1 MARRKNKSAW
11 TMTKIGNHWYE
22 IGLLNDSIFLPIFHV
37 RWRVVAD
44 EALKLLQGRK
54 SNMTMGCFLRMLK
67 SGVEIKEVLSMSNYL
82 ETLPQYHFERD
93 DFVNTFYEVFTEE
106 EMLSI
111 EDMFNYPKI
120 TDEFMLCRNSDEFYI
135 IHFNSGTII
144 NWYKHL
150 GRTNTCNK
158 KEFSLEDLKE
168 MLTLLKEDLE
178 GA

>member
-1 MARRKNKSAW
+1 MSK
-11 TMTKIGNHWYE
+11 Y
-22 IGLLNDSIFLPIFHV
+22 
-37 RWRVVAD
+37 
-44 EALKLLQGRK
+44 LK
-54 SNMTMGCFLRMLK
+54 
-67 SGVEIKEVLSMSNYL
+67 
-82 ETLPQYHFERD
+82 TLPQYHFERD

-106 EMLSI
+106 EMFII
-111 EDMFNYPKI
+111 EVMCNYPKI

-158 KEFSLEDLKE
+158 EGFSLEDLKE

-178 GA
+178 GELE